1 MFLTSHLK
9 RMVPVMLLAASG
21 VICAMVS
28 PVGALAQST
37 GVFTRTGDMTTPRR
51 GHTATLLAD
60 GRVLVTGGWALPE
73 NQTNSVA
80 SAELYDP
87 STGIFTATGNMNVI
101 RRYHTATLLPD
112 GKVLIAGGTDH
123 GNSAL
128 ASAELYDPLTGTFIP
143 IGDMITARSGHVA
156 SLLPNGKVLI
166 AGLSNEE
173 FASTLRAAPFPF
185 STAKGAGIEIW
196 HGSHGRFETQAPVRT
211 FVSYKIKG
219 EDNILAAYTCTPLVK
234 IPVSSLQPGAKVKGT
249 TIAELGSG
257 NQPLDMI
264 AYNKA
269 GHAYILLNNSNR
281 GVMKLDAAGLEN
293 YKPITAPSAKPTAAS
308 FAVKSAL

>member
-1 MFLTSHLK
+1 MQPINIRFAGNNIVISVALLLGLLT
-9 RMVPVMLLAASG
+9 
-21 VICAMVS
+21 VS
-28 PVGALAQST
+28 SSALAQST

-166 AGLSNEE
+166 AAGLTS
-173 FASTLRAAPFPF
+173 P
-185 STAKGAGIEIW
+185 GAELYDPAT
-196 HGSHGRFETQAPVRT
+196 GRF
-211 FVSYKIKG
+211 S
-219 EDNILAAYTCTPLVK
+219 AAGNMAD
-234 IPVSSLQPGAKVKGT
+234 PGVGDG
-249 TIAELGSG
+249 IILGSTW
-257 NQPLDMI
+257 PDT
-264 AYNKA
+264 A
-269 GHAYILLNNSNR
+269 ILLPNGKVFIFGARTSELYDP
-281 GVMKLDAAGLEN
+281 G
-293 YKPITAPSAKPTAAS
+293 TATFSLTGGCLCDWRDTETLLPN
-308 FAVKSAL
+308 